1 MTGSNPVW
9 PASVRKYTYKT
20 KEYQDERKRRWKVF
34 TYNGKEIF
42 AYTIFGEGAD
52 EEEAT
57 IALLAYENHCYPEAI
72 HVHEEMR

>member
-1 MTGSNPVW
+1 M
-9 PASVRKYTYKT
+9 
-20 KEYQDERKRRWKVF
+20 KEKRRWKVF

-57 IALLAYENHCYPEAI
+57 IALLAYENHCYPDAI

>member
-1 MTGSNPVW
+1 MACKCPKIHIKQRSI
-9 PASVRKYTYKT
+9 RM
-20 KEYQDERKRRWKVF
+20 KEKRRWKVF

>member
-1 MTGSNPVW
+1 M
-9 PASVRKYTYKT
+9 
-20 KEYQDERKRRWKVF
+20 KEKRRWKVF
-34 TYNGKEIF
+34 TYKGKE
-42 AYTIFGEGAD
+42 IFGEGAD

>member
-1 MTGSNPVW
+1 MKP
-9 PASVRKYTYKT
+9 K
-20 KEYQDERKRRWKVF
+20 QLWKVF

-72 HVHEEMR
+72 HVRKEMR

>member
-1 MTGSNPVW
+1 M
-9 PASVRKYTYKT
+9 
-20 KEYQDERKRRWKVF
+20 
-34 TYNGKEIF
+34 GKEIF

>member
-1 MTGSNPVW
+1 M
-9 PASVRKYTYKT
+9 
-20 KEYQDERKRRWKVF
+20 KEKQRWKVF

-42 AYTIFGEGAD
+42 AYTIFGEG

-72 HVHEEMR
+72 HVHKEWR

>member
-1 MTGSNPVW
+1 M
-9 PASVRKYTYKT
+9 
-20 KEYQDERKRRWKVF
+20 KEKRRWKVF

-57 IALLAYENHCYPEAI
+57 IALLAYENHAI
-72 HVHEEMR
+72 LKPFMFTKK

>member
-1 MTGSNPVW
+1 MKP
-9 PASVRKYTYKT
+9 K
-20 KEYQDERKRRWKVF
+20 QLWKVF
-34 TYNGKEIF
+34 ALVSKEIF

>member
-1 MTGSNPVW
+1 MAFSE
-9 PASVRKYTYKT
+9 AAAQTYIFNKG
-20 KEYQDERKRRWKVF
+20 
-34 TYNGKEIF
+34 NGKEIF